1 MRYFSC
7 SRVAAIAASLTLF
20 TIAISNACP
29 LLGQPIDDHEF
40 RTWSDSTGKFEV
52 TAKLVTTENDE
63 VVLVTETGR
72 EIRVAKNR
80 LSEVDLKYLAQLSDS
95 GEVEYDSKRSEVDA
109 NAEKAG
115 ERSSS
120 NKDIPA
126 NEQELVEKLKSIAL
140 VFYDDLRTT
149 ERNVAIEHLTQS
161 AREVA
166 KQSNSELAK
175 LPTPDDGKQSV
186 RIGRPKIEGKSASV
200 PVSVRVNK
208 KVYRT
213 ILYLSQEN
221 QDWYV
226 TAISSL
232 DKNEENKI
240 EFASSGVGNA
250 KKDKLDSLVGTPI
263 KLTGVT
269 LDGKPVSLSSLKG
282 KVVLIDFWAT
292 WCGPCLREIP
302 NILENYEKYHEHG
315 FEVLAVSTDKDLEKL
330 SDFVEEEQ
338 PPWIV
343 LADRHPKNKQS
354 MAAQFEIT
362 GIPTFILVDRDGI
375 VYAVNCRGAKLGQKL
390 EELFSMDVSLK

>member
-1 MRYFSC
+1 MRNFLC
-7 SRVAAIAASLTLF
+7 FRAIPIAAALAFL
-20 TIAISNACP
+20 TIAIPNSYLCW
-29 LLGQPIDDHEF
+29 GQLNGGNEF

-52 TAKLVTTENDE
+52 TAKLVTEDGDE
-63 VVLVTETGR
+63 VVLQTETGR
-72 EIRVAKNR
+72 EIRVAKSR
-80 LSEVDLKYLAQLSDS
+80 LSEVDLKYLAQRSDG
-95 GEVEYDSKRSEVDA
+95 GETRNDSKGSEDDA
-109 NAEKAG
+109 NAEEAL
-115 ERSSS
+115 ERSST
-120 NKDIPA
+120 NKAISA
-126 NEQELVEKLKSIAL
+126 NDQQLAEKLKSIAL
-140 VFYDDLRTT
+140 DFYDDLRTK
-149 ERNVAIEHLTQS
+149 ERNIAIEHLTQS

-166 KQSNSELAK
+166 KQTNSELAK

-186 RIGRPKIEGKSASV
+186 RIGRPKIEGVSASV

-213 ILYLSQEN
+213 ILHLSQEN

-232 DKNEENKI
+232 DKNEEKKI
-240 EFASSGVGNA
+240 EFASSGAGTSQ
-250 KKDKLDSLVGTPI
+250 KGKLDSLVGTSI

-269 LDGKPVSLSSLKG
+269 LEGKPVSLSSLKG

-302 NILENYEKYHEHG
+302 NILENYEKYHEQG

-330 SDFVEEEQ
+330 STFVEEEQ